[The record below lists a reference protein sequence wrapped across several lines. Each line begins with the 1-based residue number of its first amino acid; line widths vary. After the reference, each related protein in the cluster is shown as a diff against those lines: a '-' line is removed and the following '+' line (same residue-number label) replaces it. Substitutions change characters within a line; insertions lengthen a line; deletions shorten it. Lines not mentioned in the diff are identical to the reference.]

1 MKIWRI
7 PVTWQRCGFVTV
19 QAATLSEALDI
30 ARDDKGVL
38 PLPPESQYV
47 DGSWELS
54 ETDPDLIRECY
65 NKNQKDETDETN
77 KET

>member
-7 PVTWQRCGFVTV
+7 PVTWQCCAFVKV
-19 QAATLSEALDI
+19 NAATLDEALVV
-30 ARDDKGVL
+30 ARDDNGVL

-54 ETDPDLIRECY
+54 ETDPDFIRECY
-65 NKNQKDETDETN
+65 NENQKDETD
-77 KET
+77 KETKQ

>member
-1 MKIWRI
+1 MAHTCNMAALRI
-7 PVTWQRCGFVTV
+7 
-19 QAATLSEALDI
+19 
-30 ARDDKGVL
+30 VL

-65 NKNQKDETDETN
+65 NKNQKDETD